1 MRILYGIQGTGNG
14 HLSRALEFIPIL
26 KERADVDILI
36 SGTQVELAIPYP
48 VKYRFKGLGFIFG
61 KKGGVDLLST
71 FWNNDTRRLL
81 GEIRSLPIREYDL
94 VINDFEPVSAWAAYF
109 AHKPCA
115 ALSNQCAVLSPR
127 APKPAVKDTIGKLIL
142 KRYAPSTMQYGLHFK
157 RFDEN
162 IYTPVIRREIRELE
176 TSDKGHYT
184 VYLPA
189 HEDEQIIKNL
199 RRFDVQWDVF
209 SKRSSTPY
217 RFKNINIQPIES
229 KAFARSLASCSG
241 ILSAAGFGTTAEA
254 LFLRKKLLVI
264 PMKTQYEQH
273 CNAAVLESMG
283 VPVMKSLKKKHA
295 GIIGNWLNDG
305 RPVDVDYPDLSE
317 EIIDRILNDYRRISS
332 AASLS
337 PQPEIVPGPLSLSV

>member
-1 MRILYGIQGTGNG
+1 MKILYGIQGTGNG
-14 HLSRALEFIPIL
+14 HLSRALEFIAVL
-26 KERADVDILI
+26 KKKAEVDILI

-61 KKGGVDLLST
+61 KKGGVDIFST
-71 FWNNDTRRLL
+71 FWNNDTRCLL

-115 ALSNQCAVLSPR
+115 ALSNQCAVLSPK
-127 APKPAVKDTIGKLIL
+127 APKPAVTDRMGKLIL
-142 KRYAPSTMQYGLHFK
+142 KYYAPSTMQYGLHFK
-157 RFDEN
+157 RFADN
-162 IYTPVIRREIRELE
+162 IYTPVIRQEIRRLE
-176 TSDKGHYT
+176 PTDKGHYT

-189 HEDEQIIKNL
+189 HEDERIIKNL

-209 SKRSSTPY
+209 SKHTHTAY
-217 RFKNINIQPIES
+217 RVKNINIQPIES
-229 KAFARSLASCSG
+229 KAFAKSLASCSG

-254 LFLRKKLLVI
+254 LFLQKKLLVI

-283 VPVMKSLKKKHA
+283 VPVMKKLKKKYA
-295 GIIGNWLNDG
+295 GEIEDWLSMAK
-305 RPVDVDYPDLSE
+305 PITVDYPDLCE
-317 EIIDRILNDYRRISS
+317 EIIDNILQDYEDLPAPVVNDNEDVP
-332 AASLS
+332 SL
-337 PQPEIVPGPLSLSV
+337 PFALSI